1 MPDMNWDM
9 ELQASLQNQFH
20 QDNNLK
26 GYGLNVDVVQ
36 GEAQLS
42 GIVETLSEKE
52 YARQLALSVPG
63 IKQVSSA
70 ISISTDGPINEAS
83 MASEVAEELQA
94 NEKIRDSD
102 IHFKVGKS
110 TDSRF
115 PSSRSDQSCESNQIS
130 PC

>member
-42 GIVETLSEKE
+42 G
-52 YARQLALSVPG
+52 
-63 IKQVSSA
+63 
-70 ISISTDGPINEAS
+70 
-83 MASEVAEELQA
+83 
-94 NEKIRDSD
+94 
-102 IHFKVGKS
+102 
-110 TDSRF
+110 
-115 PSSRSDQSCESNQIS
+115 
-130 PC
+130 